1 MNLRVIRFT
10 PARVRPPRR
19 VRNHPVRALR
29 LEALEDRL
37 VLSGQGTWSAFNPVG
52 PAPRWGAPIVALGP
66 LSVGNT
72 FVTPGTNY
80 FFGGTDGTNTYDD
93 TWAISQGTTLAT
105 RLQPATSPPA
115 RHDQAAV
122 AFNNKMYIFG
132 GEDAAGNSLSD
143 VWAFDPIAD
152 TWQQQP
158 SQAGAQAWP
167 GGFDAV
173 AVAIGQQIILYGGSV
188 SSGGVAQP
196 AAAFAYAY
204 NPADGSWT
212 RLSADPLGPDPGAT
226 AAAFAGDMYVFSSTS
241 STIESFD
248 PVANTWSAVT
258 VQGTGPAPRA
268 HAAGA
273 AISSIFLLEGGAG
286 SSGDAWEFNF
296 TTGTWTQKA
305 SFPDSGVQYQGA
317 AAFYN
322 SGVPLFMVYGGQV
335 ENPSTQAP
343 IPNPGAIVGRF
354 QGVGAVVASD
364 NLPAGLPGLV
374 APDLVVAEPGGT
386 DTYFVELSGETSSAT
401 VTIPLSSTNPA
412 EGTVS
417 PAQLVF
423 TPANASTPQM
433 ITVKGGASTAQN
445 GDVLFQIQYGPII
458 SADPDW
464 SGLTDSVPVIG
475 RPLPAFTVGN
485 FGSYDITTNGY
496 AVRQSGGA
504 LPLGLSFDPA
514 TETISGKPDAGTA
527 RSYTLSFQ
535 GEAPSTTIS
544 FTVAVAN
551 GSNAGSTAP
560 IVTLKPANQTVS
572 AGQTALFTAEAS
584 GSPAPSVQWQMST
597 DGGKTFTNIPG
608 ATSTTLSLLAKGT
621 MTGDEY
627 RAVFTN
633 TAGQIASIAGILTVK
648 NFAPIITLQPASVST
663 TAQKIVRFT
672 VVDAADPTATFQWQ
686 KAAKGS
692 SKFTNIKGATSAT
705 VSVAATK
712 AANGQKY
719 RVVITNK
726 FGKVTSQAA
735 VLEVVK
741 A

>member
-1 MNLRVIRFT
+1 MNLRVVRCT
-10 PARVRPPRR
+10 PPRVRPPHR
-19 VRNHPVRALR
+19 VRNHAVCALY

-37 VLSGQGTWSAFNPVG
+37 VLSGPGTWSAFSPVG

-72 FVTPGTNY
+72 FVTAGTNY
-80 FFGGTDGTNTYDD
+80 FFGGTNGTTTFDD
-93 TWAISQGTTLAT
+93 TWAITQGAVTAT
-105 RLQPATSPPA
+105 KMQPATSPSA

-152 TWQQQP
+152 AWQQQP
-158 SQAGAQAWP
+158 SQGGAQAWP

-188 SSGGVAQP
+188 SSGGALQP
-196 AAAFAYAY
+196 ATAFAYAY
-204 NPADGSWT
+204 NPAHGSWT
-212 RLSADPLGPDPGAT
+212 KLAADPLGPDPGAT
-226 AAAFAGDMYVFSSTS
+226 AAAYAGDMYVFSSTS
-241 STIESFD
+241 STIESFN

-258 VQGTGPAPRA
+258 VQGMGPAPRA
-268 HAAGA
+268 HAAGV

-286 SSGDAWEFNF
+286 SSGDSWEFNF

-317 AAFYN
+317 AAFYS

-335 ENPSTQAP
+335 ENPSTQEP
-343 IPNPGAIVGRF
+343 IPNADAIVGRF

-364 NLPAGLPGLV
+364 NLLAGLPGLV
-374 APDLVVAEPGGT
+374 APHLVVAEPGGT

-417 PAQLVF
+417 PSQLVF
-423 TPANASTPQM
+423 TPADARSPQM
-433 ITVKGGASTAQN
+433 ITVKGGANKAQN

-458 SADPDW
+458 SSDPDW
-464 SGLTDSVPVIG
+464 NGLTESVPVLG
-475 RPLPAFTVGN
+475 RPLPVFTVGS
-485 FGSYDITTNGY
+485 FGSFDITANGY
-496 AVRQSGGA
+496 PVTQTGAA

-527 RSYTLSFQ
+527 RSYTLSFK

-544 FTVAVAN
+544 FTLVVAN
-551 GSNAGSTAP
+551 GSNPGFTAP
-560 IVTLKPANQTVS
+560 AVTMKP
-572 AGQTALFTAEAS
+572 AGQTVNAGKTATFTAAAS
-584 GSPAPSVQWQMST
+584 GSPEPSVQWQIST
-597 DGGKTFTNIPG
+597 NNGNTFANITG
-608 ATSTTLSLLAKGT
+608 ATSSTLSFLAKGA
-621 MTGDEY
+621 MTGDLY

-633 TAGQIASIAGILTVK
+633 KAGQTTSTAGILTVR
-648 NFAPIITLQPASVST
+648 NFSPMIMAQPASVST
-663 TAQKIVRFT
+663 TAQKVVRFT
-672 VVDAADPTATFQWQ
+672 VVDAADPVATFQWQ

-692 SKFTNIKGATSAT
+692 SKFTNIKGAASAT
-705 VSVAATK
+705 LRIAATK
-712 AANGQKY
+712 AANGQKF

-726 FGKVTSQAA
+726 LGKVTSTAA
-735 VLEVVK
+735 VLKVVK